1 MYLMDSGQASINL
14 VAIIISILALGI
26 SSFLTLRQ
34 AALARQAN
42 QISIFVDLLS
52 EVRSVDFRRREQ
64 AVWQN
69 LPQHSAAGG
78 FDQLP
83 EEDRVNAEVVC
94 SYYSA
99 LAYCI
104 AIGVLDHDLALAPIQ
119 SRLIATWETVHPF
132 VIGERERADYGS
144 SYFSLLEDFVMQ
156 AKRTDIRRAEERLS
170 RRAFPDLR
178 PNRRLRRTLL
188 LRRPGVRADPSG
200 VVPPN
205 GRGDGDGSGVAVVEP
220 GV

>member
-1 MYLMDSGQASINL
+1 MDSDQASINL
-14 VAIIISILALGI
+14 VAIIISIAALGI

-34 AALARQAN
+34 ATLARQAN
-42 QISIFVDLLS
+42 QISVFVDLLS
-52 EVRSVDFRRREQ
+52 EVRSADFRRREQ

-69 LPQHSAAGG
+69 LPQHTAASG

-83 EEDRVNAEVVC
+83 DEDRVNAEVVC

-104 AIGVLDHDLALAPIQ
+104 AIGVLDHDLAVAPIR
-119 SRLIATWETVHPF
+119 SRLIATWEAVHPF
-132 VIGERERADYGS
+132 VTGERERADHG
-144 SYFSLLEDFVMQ
+144 YFSLLEDFVTQ
-156 AKRTDIRRAEERLS
+156 AKKTDIRRAEERLS

-178 PNRRLRRTLL
+178 PIRRPSRTLRL
-188 LRRPGVRADPSG
+188 SWPGVRADPPG
-200 VVPPN
+200 AGPAT
-205 GRGDGDGSGVAVVEP
+205 GRGDGDGSGAAVVDT